1 MLRLLVKIHLSNMR
15 WRRNFHYL
23 AVKAKCFRNNLNLF
37 FFFEW
42 VKIPGKEIMFLELKE
57 IKRPAVSSVQSFD
70 QLLPV
75 IFVLRWEYLNLNL
88 PTQA

>member
-1 MLRLLVKIHLSNMR
+1 MR

-57 IKRPAVSSVQSFD
+57 IKKTSCFQC
-70 QLLPV
+70 PV
-75 IFVLRWEYLNLNL
+75 IRSTVTSYICLAVGISEFKSSNASIARGQLILV
-88 PTQA
+88 

>member
-1 MLRLLVKIHLSNMR
+1 
-15 WRRNFHYL
+15 
-23 AVKAKCFRNNLNLF
+23 
-37 FFFEW
+37 
-42 VKIPGKEIMFLELKE
+42 MFLELKE

-75 IFVLRWEYLNLNL
+75 IFVLQWEYLNLNL